1 MHRPADDF
9 KYVEP
14 VEPVRYR
21 YQLYIS
27 GTHLMPAHHYLPLN
41 PLPCAILLCSDYG
54 YPTKAFSPAGS
65 QLGILLG
72 ARKTCWRY
80 KVVCIEQC
88 QRCPQ
93 RRNLSHLFSGAT
105 FQLHQVQTSGTTV
118 YSKSKLEVM
127 LLQGLRF
134 LSPCHPVIRKGGPCS
149 WFTTPPKL
157 LKDAIL

>member
-21 YQLYIS
+21 SQLYIS

-41 PLPCAILLCSDYG
+41 PRPWLSYCA
-54 YPTKAFSPAGS
+54 PTTDIPRKPSP

-80 KVVCIEQC
+80 KVVSIEQC
-88 QRCPQ
+88 QRCP
-93 RRNLSHLFSGAT
+93 RRMNLSHLFRSNLPA
-105 FQLHQVQTSGTTV
+105 TSGSDV
-118 YSKSKLEVM
+118 RYDSVLEV
-127 LLQGLRF
+127 
-134 LSPCHPVIRKGGPCS
+134 KTGGDVVARSTILESMSSGDKKRWPMQLVHN
-149 WFTTPPKL
+149 PPKTARGCHTL
-157 LKDAIL
+157 AY